1 VFDISFTELMLA
13 GVVALIVIGPEKL
26 PKVARTVGH
35 LLGRAQRYVNDVK
48 GDIQREVE
56 IDELRKMK
64 QEMESAAQSVQ
75 NSFTKTESE
84 IRQGLQEPMDDLK
97 SIGDD
102 LKKDSKDR
110 DAEKLT
116 DDTKTAAIDE
126 PTDNTKTD
134 SKDDTKDEFDYDYQ
148 PIMKPAADSLNGLG
162 DVPASGAKVQAAPI
176 VSEDQAVTTDTESNK
191 TSATSAAP
199 LEPKT

>member
-1 VFDISFTELMLA
+1 MFDISFTELMLA

-75 NSFTKTESE
+75 SSFTKTESD
-84 IRQGLQEPMDDLK
+84 IRQGLQEPIDDMK
-97 SIGDD
+97 SISDG
-102 LKKDSKDR
+102 LKKDSPADSAVSLKNDSVDDVKD
-110 DAEKLT
+110 DPKH
-116 DDTKTAAIDE
+116 
-126 PTDNTKTD
+126 
-134 SKDDTKDEFDYDYQ
+134 DTKDEFDYDYQ
-148 PIMKPAADSLNGLG
+148 PIMKPAAESMNGLAN
-162 DVPASGAKVQAAPI
+162 VPASGAKVHATPVASDGQPLMT
-176 VSEDQAVTTDTESNK
+176 ETESQTAIA
-191 TSATSAAP
+191 TSATP
-199 LEPKT
+199 REPKT